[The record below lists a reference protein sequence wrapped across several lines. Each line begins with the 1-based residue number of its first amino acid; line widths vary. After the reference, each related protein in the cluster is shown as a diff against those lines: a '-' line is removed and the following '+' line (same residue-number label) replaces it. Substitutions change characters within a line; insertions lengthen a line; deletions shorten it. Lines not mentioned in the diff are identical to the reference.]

1 MLKASLPPA
10 SEEGSR
16 KPCSIHLE
24 TMQQFGGVLCFS
36 QTKNVQL
43 ILYVEYKEK
52 VKVEKE
58 NQATA
63 NMSEKANIELKI
75 FKIKTEAFF
84 LFSSSLHSFTYC
96 PKFLDNKH
104 FCNRKTRLNIKI

>member
-1 MLKASLPPA
+1 MLEASLPPA

-24 TMQQFGGVLCFS
+24 TMQQFGEVFCFS

-43 ILYVEYKEK
+43 RLYVEYKEK

-63 NMSEKANIELKI
+63 NMSEKANTELKI
-75 FKIKTEAFF
+75 FKVKTEAFF
-84 LFSSSLHSFTYC
+84 LFSSPLHSHIAQSF
-96 PKFLDNKH
+96 
-104 FCNRKTRLNIKI
+104 